1 MKTTGK
7 HLILVL
13 LAILLTSSAVMA
25 QDVTPDGSQ
34 VRRQAFTVDLG
45 DFNTKAE
52 LTYPADGEGPFP
64 TVILIHGSTPADMDF
79 TVMDMN
85 GTVLSQNFKDIAEYL
100 PQQGF
105 AVIRYNK
112 HYVSGVNQVDQAKY
126 VDITLQQLVK
136 DAKAVLDSAAA
147 NALVDAQSI
156 FLYGWSEGSTVAA
169 QVAVDRAKDIKGL
182 IVQGPVALGWR
193 ETFKAQIMEVSVP
206 YARQYATDGKL
217 NDDGLTAL
225 VNGTGGGVARLWA
238 SFMIDRSYFQS
249 GKFTISQYLDQNH
262 DEAISID
269 EEFVPVVD
277 QLLDIVFG
285 TQALFGMY
293 APNKALPTVSEQAPH
308 LKLPIL
314 ILQGKNDAN
323 TVMRGAEALDKALEQ
338 AGNPDH
344 TLKLYDGLGHSLG
357 KADNLIDDNF
367 RPIEDAPLH
376 DMVTWLKVHAI

>member
-13 LAILLTSSAVMA
+13 IAMLLTSSTVMA
-25 QDVTPDGSQ
+25 QEVTPEKSSI
-34 VRRQAFTVDLG
+34 RRQAFTVNMG
-45 DFNTKAE
+45 DFSTKAE
-52 LTYPADGEGPFP
+52 LTYPVDGEGPFP

-79 TVMDMN
+79 TVMDMD
-85 GTVLSQNFKDIAEYL
+85 GKVLSQNFKDIAEYL
-100 PQQGF
+100 PQQGL

-136 DAKAVLDSAAA
+136 DTKAVLDSAAT
-147 NALVDAQSI
+147 NPLVDPQAI

-169 QVAVDRAKDIKGL
+169 QVAADRTKDIKGL
-182 IVQGPVALGWR
+182 VVQGPVALDWR

-217 NDDGLTAL
+217 NDDGLTAM

-238 SFMIDRSYFQS
+238 SFMIDRSYFQT
-249 GKFTISQYLDQNH
+249 GKITISQYLDQNN
-262 DEAISID
+262 DKMISID

-285 TQALFGMY
+285 TQALFGIY
-293 APNKALPTVSEQAPH
+293 APDKALPTVSEQAPQ

-323 TVMRGAEALDKALEQ
+323 TVMRGAETLDTALEQ

-357 KADNLIDDNF
+357 KADSLIDDNF
-367 RPIEDAPLH
+367 RPIADAPLN
-376 DMVTWLKVHAI
+376 DLVTWLKTHAR